1 MSKVWAWIF
10 GIAIALCILGL
21 MAYGRSERQA
31 YWAAR
36 GVRCTSAP
44 DSRPAGREVAVRTSE
59 PVGPII
65 IAREAAK
72 HSGATAGVSA
82 VFRFSAARS
91 STDRG
96 DTL

>member
-36 GVRCTSAP
+36 GVIVHQAQAATQPVERSLYGHL
-44 DSRPAGREVAVRTSE
+44 SR
-59 PVGPII
+59 
-65 IAREAAK
+65 
-72 HSGATAGVSA
+72 
-82 VFRFSAARS
+82 
-91 STDRG
+91 
-96 DTL
+96 

>member
-36 GVRCTSAP
+36 GVMVHQAP
-44 DSRPAGREVAVRTSE
+44 DSRPAGREVAVRASE
-59 PVGPII
+59 PVNPYETGYGFVERHESELTE
-65 IAREAAK
+65 ARQ
-72 HSGATAGVSA
+72 
-82 VFRFSAARS
+82 RIRAR
-91 STDRG
+91 R
-96 DTL
+96 

>member
-36 GVRCTSAP
+36 GVIVHQAQMAVQPVERSLYGHL
-44 DSRPAGREVAVRTSE
+44 SR
-59 PVGPII
+59 
-65 IAREAAK
+65 
-72 HSGATAGVSA
+72 
-82 VFRFSAARS
+82 
-91 STDRG
+91 
-96 DTL
+96 